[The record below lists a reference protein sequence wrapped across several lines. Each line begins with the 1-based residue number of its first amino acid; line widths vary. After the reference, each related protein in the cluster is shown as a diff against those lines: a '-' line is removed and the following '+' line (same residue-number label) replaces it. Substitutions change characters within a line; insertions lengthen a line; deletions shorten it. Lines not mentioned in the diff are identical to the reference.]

1 MPFLS
6 TDHLAKDV
14 SLGLWLL
21 NEEEDFFF
29 KSYPCLHDLKDKM
42 TTIGSKQRR
51 LEKLATRVLLFEMTN
66 NPDLYFNHND
76 SGKPLVEGYHV
87 SVSHTKGMVALMLS
101 KTREVAVDVE
111 YESDRVGRIA
121 HKFVNAD
128 ETMPSNAHL
137 LLAWCAKEAIFKYFS
152 ADNLL
157 SSEIYL
163 QPFKV
168 EKCGAIVAK
177 NTKRDISVTAHY
189 SMIKGFV
196 LVYIY

>member
-6 TDHLAKDV
+6 TEHLAEDV

-29 KSYPCLHDLKDKM
+29 KNYPCLHDLQDKM
-42 TTIGSKQRR
+42 ITIGSKQRR
-51 LEKLATRVLLFEMTN
+51 LEKLATRALLFEMTN
-66 NPDLYFNHND
+66 NPDLHFNHND

-87 SVSHTKGMVALMLS
+87 SVSHTKGMVVLMLS

-121 HKFVNAD
+121 HKFVNVD
-128 ETMPSNAHL
+128 ETMPSNLHL

-157 SSEIYL
+157 SSEIHL
-163 QPFKV
+163 HPFAV
-168 EKCGAIVAK
+168 EEYGAIVAK

-189 SMIKGFV
+189 SMVKGFV

>member
-6 TDHLAKDV
+6 KKYLAEDV
-14 SLGLWLL
+14 TLGLWLL

-29 KSYPCLHDLKDKM
+29 KNYPCLHDLQKKM
-42 TTIGSKQRR
+42 TIIGSKHRR
-51 LEKLATRVLLFEMTN
+51 LEILAARALLFEMIN
-66 NPDLYFNHND
+66 NPDLHFNHND

-128 ETMPSNAHL
+128 ETMPSNDHL

-163 QPFKV
+163 QSFDV
-168 EKCGAIVAK
+168 EKCGVIVAK
-177 NTKRDISVTAHY
+177 NTKR
-189 SMIKGFV
+189 
-196 LVYIY
+196 

>member
-6 TDHLAKDV
+6 KEYFAEDV
-14 SLGLWLL
+14 TLGLWLL

-29 KSYPCLHDLKDKM
+29 KNYPCLHDLQDKM
-42 TTIGSKQRR
+42 ITIGSKQRR
-51 LEKLATRVLLFEMTN
+51 LEKLATRALLFEMTN
-66 NPDLYFNHND
+66 SANLHFNHND
-76 SGKPLVEGYHV
+76 SGKPLLEGYHV

-111 YESDRVGRIA
+111 DESDRVGRIA
-121 HKFVNAD
+121 HKFVNVD
-128 ETMPSNAHL
+128 ETMPSNLHL

-163 QPFKV
+163 HPFAV
-168 EKCGAIVAK
+168 EECGAIVAK

-189 SMIKGFV
+189 SMVKRFV

>member
-1 MPFLS
+1 M
-6 TDHLAKDV
+6 AEDV

-21 NEEEDFFF
+21 DEEEDFFF
-29 KSYPCLHDLKDKM
+29 KNYPCLCDLQEKM

-51 LEKLATRVLLFEMTN
+51 LEKLATRALLFEMTN
-66 NPDLYFNHND
+66 SANLHFNHND
-76 SGKPLVEGYHV
+76 SGKPLLEGYHV

-128 ETMPSNAHL
+128 ETMPSNLHL

-163 QPFKV
+163 HPFDVK
-168 EKCGAIVAK
+168 ECGAIVAK

-189 SMIKGFV
+189 SMVKGFV

>member
-6 TDHLAKDV
+6 KEYFAEDV
-14 SLGLWLL
+14 TLGLWLL

-29 KSYPCLHDLKDKM
+29 KNYPCLHDLQDKM
-42 TTIGSKQRR
+42 ITIGSKQRR
-51 LEKLATRVLLFEMTN
+51 LEKLATRALLFEMTN
-66 NPDLYFNHND
+66 SANLHFNHND
-76 SGKPLVEGYHV
+76 SGKPLLEGYHV

-121 HKFVNAD
+121 HKFVNVD
-128 ETMPSNAHL
+128 ETMPSNLHL

-163 QPFKV
+163 HPFDV
-168 EKCGAIVAK
+168 EECGAIVAK

-189 SMIKGFV
+189 SMVKRFV

>member
-6 TDHLAKDV
+6 TEHLTDDV

-21 NEEEDFFF
+21 DEEEDFFF
-29 KSYPCLHDLKDKM
+29 KNYPCLRDLQEKM
-42 TTIGSKQRR
+42 TTIRSKQRR
-51 LEKLATRVLLFEMTN
+51 LEKLAARALLFEMTN
-66 NPDLYFNHND
+66 STNLHFNHND
-76 SGKPLVEGYHV
+76 SGKPLLEGYHV

-111 YESDRVGRIA
+111 YESDRVGRIV

-163 QPFKV
+163 HPFDV
-168 EKCGAIVAK
+168 EECGAIVAK

-189 SMIKGFV
+189 SMVKGFV

>member
-1 MPFLS
+1 
-6 TDHLAKDV
+6 
-14 SLGLWLL
+14 
-21 NEEEDFFF
+21 
-29 KSYPCLHDLKDKM
+29 M

-51 LEKLATRVLLFEMTN
+51 LEKLAARALLFEMTN
-66 NPDLYFNHND
+66 SANLHFNHND
-76 SGKPLVEGYHV
+76 SGKPLLEGYHV

-128 ETMPSNAHL
+128 ETMPSNFHL

-163 QPFKV
+163 QPFDV
-168 EKCGAIVAK
+168 EECGAIVAK
-177 NTKRDISVTAHY
+177 NTKREISVTAHY
-189 SMIKGFV
+189 SMLKGFV

>member
-1 MPFLS
+1 MPFLRKEYL
-6 TDHLAKDV
+6 DEDV
-14 SLGLWLL
+14 TLGLWLL

-29 KSYPCLHDLKDKM
+29 ENYPCLHDLREKM
-42 TTIGSKQRR
+42 ATVGSKQRC
-51 LEKLATRVLLFEMTN
+51 LEKLAARALLFEMTN
-66 NPDLYFNHND
+66 NADLNFNHND
-76 SGKPLVEGYHV
+76 SGKPLVKGYRV

-111 YESDRVGRIA
+111 YESDRVRRIA
-121 HKFVNAD
+121 HKFINAR

-157 SSEIYL
+157 SSEIFL

-168 EKCGAIVAK
+168 EECGAIVAK

-189 SMIKGFV
+189 SMVKGFV

>member
-1 MPFLS
+1 MPLLRIERLGEDA
-6 TDHLAKDV
+6 T
-14 SLGLWLL
+14 LGLWALT
-21 NEEEDFFF
+21 EEERFFF
-29 KSYPCLHDLKDKM
+29 DNYPCLNGVRKEID
-42 TTIGSKQRR
+42 TIGSKQRR
-51 LEKLATRVLLFEMTN
+51 LEKLAARALLFEMTN
-66 NPDLYFNHND
+66 RADLYFNHND

-121 HKFVNAD
+121 HKFVNVD
-128 ETMPSNAHL
+128 ETMPSNLHL

-163 QPFKV
+163 HPFAV
-168 EKCGAIVAK
+168 EECGAIVAK

-189 SMIKGFV
+189 SMVKGFV

>member
-6 TDHLAKDV
+6 TEHLAEDV

-29 KSYPCLHDLKDKM
+29 KNYPCLHDLQDKM
-42 TTIGSKQRR
+42 TNIGSKQRR
-51 LEKLATRVLLFEMTN
+51 LEKLAARALLFEMTN
-66 NPDLYFNHND
+66 NPDLHFNHND

-121 HKFVNAD
+121 HKFINAR

-168 EKCGAIVAK
+168 EECGAIVAK

>member
-6 TDHLAKDV
+6 KEYFAEDV
-14 SLGLWLL
+14 TLGLWLL

-29 KSYPCLHDLKDKM
+29 KNYPCLHDLQDKM
-42 TTIGSKQRR
+42 ITIGSKQRR
-51 LEKLATRVLLFEMTN
+51 LEKLATRALLFEMTN
-66 NPDLYFNHND
+66 SANLHFNHND
-76 SGKPLVEGYHV
+76 SGKPLLEGYHV

-121 HKFVNAD
+121 HKFVNVD
-128 ETMPSNAHL
+128 ETMPSNLHL

-163 QPFKV
+163 HPFAV
-168 EKCGAIVAK
+168 EECGAIVAK

-189 SMIKGFV
+189 SMVKGFV